1 MNVFSEKVKNF
12 CIIYLRKLT
21 CLNIIT
27 TAMFYVALWVLWN
40 ELNCI
45 GNLSVKLLDDSRS
58 ILKYVT
64 NMRMLSFSSLIA
76 WSKFT
81 ICGNME
87 IAQVEIEEACSG
99 VRGDY

>member
-1 MNVFSEKVKNF
+1 MHFGYFGMNL
-12 CIIYLRKLT
+12 I
-21 CLNIIT
+21 
-27 TAMFYVALWVLWN
+27 ALA
-40 ELNCI
+40 

-64 NMRMLSFSSLIA
+64 NMRMLNFFSLIA